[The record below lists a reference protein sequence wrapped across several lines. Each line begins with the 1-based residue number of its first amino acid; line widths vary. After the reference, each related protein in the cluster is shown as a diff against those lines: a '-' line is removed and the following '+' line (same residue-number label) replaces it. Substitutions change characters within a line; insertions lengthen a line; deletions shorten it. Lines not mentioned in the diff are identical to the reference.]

1 MSATF
6 NEDVQAL
13 KELVLH
19 NPVRL
24 VEGAS
29 GTGARDTQRLIV
41 SSQRK
46 LFVFGVGLLL
56 LDISFLVLSH

>member
-19 NPVRL
+19 NPVRTPWKCL
-24 VEGAS
+24 ELLTCA
-29 GTGARDTQRLIV
+29 TQRSPL
-41 SSQRK
+41 
-46 LFVFGVGLLL
+46 VFRVEQ
-56 LDISFLVLSH
+56 VLMV